1 MSQDAPPIENQPTRA
16 LSVSLPL
23 SLLKSGQILA
33 LTEDSKGGLILQKG
47 FYCDWIPPGALLGGC
62 YDIDCT
68 RIHVAG
74 KVRFYAPNSQ
84 EERSQALQKR
94 MGSISDIQS
103 ILNDPS
109 SFRRAFLVLRHL
121 SQWLS
126 YRDMR
131 GIPHELL
138 AQLVGVNPS
147 TVRVFWKRYLLAAQQ
162 RAEAKQAR
170 AVPHILT

>member
-1 MSQDAPPIENQPTRA
+1 MPKDAPQTSNQPTRA
-16 LSVSLPL
+16 LAVSLPL

-47 FYCDWIPPGALLGGC
+47 FYCDWIPPGSLVGGC

-68 RIHVAG
+68 RIHVSG

-84 EERSQALQKR
+84 QERSQALQKR
-94 MGSISDIQS
+94 MGSIADIQD
-103 ILNDPS
+103 ILNEPS
-109 SFRRAFLVLRHL
+109 SFRRAFLILRHL

-126 YRDMR
+126 YREMR

-147 TVRVFWKRYLLAAQQ
+147 TVRVFWKRYLLAAQK
-162 RAEAKQAR
+162 RAQTESAKAR
-170 AVPHILT
+170 PQVLT